1 MELAEL
7 FGHTDDKEAHKK
19 GDPDDEGIDDEEHD
33 ETKTDAVAHL
43 SEMLRKGDHKGARA
57 ALEAF
62 MDMHHPG
69 GKDSEDEDA
78 LKEDDGHKGEHDED
92 DLKL

>member
-7 FGHTDDKEAHKK
+7 FGHTDDKEARKK
-19 GDPDDEGIDDEEHD
+19 EDPDDEGLDDEEHD

-43 SEMLRKGDHKGARA
+43 GEMLRKGDHKGARA

-62 MDMHHPG
+62 MDMHHPDG
-69 GKDSEDEDA
+69 AKKDEA
-78 LKEDDGHKGEHDED
+78 LDEDDGKKGEHDED
-92 DLKL
+92 DLRL